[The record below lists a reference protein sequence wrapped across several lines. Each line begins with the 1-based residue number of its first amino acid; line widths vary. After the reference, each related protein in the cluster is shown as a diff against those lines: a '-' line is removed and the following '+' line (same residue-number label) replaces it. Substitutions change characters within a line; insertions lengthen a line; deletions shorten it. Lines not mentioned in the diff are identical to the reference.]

1 MRHFV
6 LVVTVLLF
14 FSRVAFTQTASGVL
28 GVQVNS
34 QAVPGASDN
43 RSGGGTFT
51 LGTSV
56 ATSVASAS
64 GSISSNG
71 GTLAAHGHA
80 HAVGG
85 LQYTGWDATAT
96 VQIVLER
103 QVCIVPTDPT
113 LLGHPVNVSFGA
125 VGATTS
131 VQASFSVNTYGYCG
145 SSSALALCIY
155 EINGASAGGF
165 QRQLTKSDPLCYPDV
180 DTLSALPS
188 TGVAIVL
195 GTPFTVRLTGS
206 VMAGVG
212 NGQVYGPFGTFPAY
226 QSSGE
231 ATATADFSLG
241 YPLVQDAGG
250 APVQYTW
257 MDCTSVQGIPLVP
270 TSTLPPDVGIPS
282 CFGDGA
288 QGSTTCPC
296 ANHSTT
302 GSGTGCLNAVATGGR
317 LRAQGHASLASDDV
331 VLLASG
337 MPSTVCLF
345 FQGTDGLTGIAFGDG
360 LFCVGGTITRLSVQ
374 IASTGDASIP
384 GPGDSPLSIQGSLP
398 PGVPSSRS
406 YQVWYRDADPSF
418 CTTATFNLSNALRI
432 DWTP

>member
-1 MRHFV
+1 
-6 LVVTVLLF
+6 
-14 FSRVAFTQTASGVL
+14 
-28 GVQVNS
+28 
-34 QAVPGASDN
+34 
-43 RSGGGTFT
+43 
-51 LGTSV
+51 V

-113 LLGHPVNVSFGA
+113 LLGHPVNVTFGA

-145 SSSALALCIY
+145 AGSALAWCTY
-155 EINGASAGGF
+155 EINGAGAGGF
-165 QRQLTKSDPLCYPDV
+165 GREFTKSDPLCIADV
-180 DTLSALPS
+180 DTLSAIPS
-188 TGVAIVL
+188 AGVAVIL
-195 GTPFTVRLTGS
+195 GTPFTVRLTGN
-206 VMAGVG
+206 VVAVAN
-212 NGQVYGPFGTFPAY
+212 NGQVYNPTGTGPAY
-226 QSSGE
+226 QSSAE

-241 YPLVQDAGG
+241 FPLVQDAGG

-257 MDCTSVQGIPLVP
+257 MDCTSGQGIPLVP

-296 ANHSTT
+296 ANHSAT
-302 GSGTGCLNAVATGGR
+302 GSGTGCLNAVATGGK

-345 FQGTDGLTGIAFGDG
+345 FQGTDGIPGVPFGDG
-360 LFCVGGTITRLSVQ
+360 LFCVGGTIMRLSVQ
-374 IASTGDASIP
+374 IASAGDVSIP
-384 GPGDSPLSIQGSLP
+384 GPGDSALSIQGALP
-398 PGVPSSRS
+398 SATPSSRT